1 MTFKK
6 SANLSFQMVDLI
18 KACTATL
25 HSQHYLVM
33 MLKDHFV
40 FKKTDSGEYEKK
52 KRGKKYLTL
61 HWVKMFSEETL
72 MFHTIQKSKIRL

>member
-1 MTFKK
+1 
-6 SANLSFQMVDLI
+6 MVDLI

-52 KRGKKYLTL
+52 GKRGTNLYHIALGEN
-61 HWVKMFSEETL
+61 VF
-72 MFHTIQKSKIRL
+72 

>member
-1 MTFKK
+1 
-6 SANLSFQMVDLI
+6 MVDLI

-52 KRGKKYLTL
+52 RKRGEKNISHCIGWKCFLKKHYYIILF
-61 HWVKMFSEETL
+61 KN
-72 MFHTIQKSKIRL
+72 QKLDCRVNILLLNGI

>member
-1 MTFKK
+1 
-6 SANLSFQMVDLI
+6 
-18 KACTATL
+18 
-25 HSQHYLVM
+25 M

-72 MFHTIQKSKIRL
+72 MSHTVQKSKLRL

>member
-1 MTFKK
+1 
-6 SANLSFQMVDLI
+6 MVDLI

-52 KRGKKYLTL
+52 KENR
-61 HWVKMFSEETL
+61 E
-72 MFHTIQKSKIRL
+72 KISHIALGGVVF

>member
-1 MTFKK
+1 
-6 SANLSFQMVDLI
+6 MVDLI

-52 KRGKKYLTL
+52 K
-61 HWVKMFSEETL
+61 EEEEKNISHIAL
-72 MFHTIQKSKIRL
+72 GGNVF

>member
-1 MTFKK
+1 
-6 SANLSFQMVDLI
+6 MVDLI

-52 KRGKKYLTL
+52 EK
-61 HWVKMFSEETL
+61 EERNL
-72 MFHTIQKSKIRL
+72 SHIALGGNVFCYSKIKN

>member
-1 MTFKK
+1 
-6 SANLSFQMVDLI
+6 MVDLI

-40 FKKTDSGEYEKK
+40 FKKTDSGEYER
-52 KRGKKYLTL
+52 KRGFFFYLTL
-61 HWVKMFSEETL
+61 HWVEMFSEETL
-72 MFHTIQKSKIRL
+72 LSYTIQESKNKL

>member
-1 MTFKK
+1 
-6 SANLSFQMVDLI
+6 MVDLI

-52 KRGKKYLTL
+52 RKKEEKMYLTL

-72 MFHTIQKSKIRL
+72 MSHTIQKSKIRL

>member
-1 MTFKK
+1 
-6 SANLSFQMVDLI
+6 MVDLI

-52 KRGKKYLTL
+52 RKTGKKISHITL
-61 HWVKMFSEETL
+61 SENV
-72 MFHTIQKSKIRL
+72 F